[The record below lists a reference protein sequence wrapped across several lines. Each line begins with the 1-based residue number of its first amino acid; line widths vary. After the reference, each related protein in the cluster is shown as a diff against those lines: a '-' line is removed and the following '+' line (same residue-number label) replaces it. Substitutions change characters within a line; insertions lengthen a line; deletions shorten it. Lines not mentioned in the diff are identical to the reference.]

1 MQGNDHP
8 TLRVGRERSGRAGV
22 PRTIARCGLLLG
34 LLGCAHA
41 PPPEPAGPPLPT
53 DQEVLLRA
61 QAIDAARLEGKLES
75 LRSQT
80 LQLLA
85 ERPDD
90 PGVNFLAGRVQPEVN
105 AAFTHH
111 ERALALAPAGY
122 WGNLGT
128 AEAYLEMGILT
139 RANERLQRARA
150 ARGDIG
156 YAHVVQG
163 EIFRK
168 QGKPTEAIAA
178 FREALQRDEASYP
191 AHRALGE
198 LLLQTGDRAGARQAL
213 GRAAELAHRDQELQL
228 LLAELLLTDGLLQEA
243 LPVFARVT
251 QHNPNQ
257 VRAWYGKATAARAL
271 GRTDEA
277 IQDLEKV
284 LELQSTHPQARRELA
299 ELLRAKGDCT
309 RAQPLYRELTSAAAD
324 DLEAW
329 RGLARCADAQGQ
341 VGSTLAAYQEVLRLQ
356 PADAPALARVRE
368 LLETIGARRE
378 PVTGRNLQ
386 QVFDRIL
393 VAVQGCHQRIY
404 GTDPRIRPKTKVSIS
419 TEVTLE
425 PGGRVGRVRVLAE
438 SGATPEMREC
448 AVWTIRTATFPTSQG
463 ATVTFPI
470 DLPLPL

>member
-41 PPPEPAGPPLPT
+41 PPPEPAGPPLLT

-257 VRAWYGKATAARAL
+257 VRAWYGKATAARA
-271 GRTDEA
+271 TFWA
-277 IQDLEKV
+277 M
-284 LELQSTHPQARRELA
+284 
-299 ELLRAKGDCT
+299 C
-309 RAQPLYRELTSAAAD
+309 
-324 DLEAW
+324 
-329 RGLARCADAQGQ
+329 
-341 VGSTLAAYQEVLRLQ
+341 
-356 PADAPALARVRE
+356 PASR
-368 LLETIGARRE
+368 
-378 PVTGRNLQ
+378 
-386 QVFDRIL
+386 
-393 VAVQGCHQRIY
+393 
-404 GTDPRIRPKTKVSIS
+404 
-419 TEVTLE
+419 
-425 PGGRVGRVRVLAE
+425 
-438 SGATPEMREC
+438 
-448 AVWTIRTATFPTSQG
+448 
-463 ATVTFPI
+463 
-470 DLPLPL
+470 